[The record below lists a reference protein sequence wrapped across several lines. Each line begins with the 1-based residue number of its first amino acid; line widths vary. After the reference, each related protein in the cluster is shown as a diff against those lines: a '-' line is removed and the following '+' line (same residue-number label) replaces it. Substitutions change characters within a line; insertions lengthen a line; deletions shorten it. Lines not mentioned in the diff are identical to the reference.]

1 MTTLKRMA
9 HVLTLSFILIM
20 FINPVLGFSVSYGR
34 DGAFSSTNYNL
45 DTSTSL
51 KDVGTLGDNIISRTS
66 QVSGSGANEI
76 SYQTSAKGNKVNSA
90 IKSSGVLSATTSTTA
105 SGEVAFLSQDV
116 AGSGDLAAV
125 VQGQSDSTSTGQMN
139 AVLNGRTSASMNAL
153 AGRDLSTSG
162 QSTTISGDA
171 GATSSS
177 SNGAENNMAVRG
189 GFSGSGDLNT
199 ELTSVA
205 AGRAGIY
212 GTGSFNGQQVINND
226 MLDVLSPGELSV
238 SANGI
243 YEDRKGDLGTFGVT
257 ATNVLKPSQNKVS
270 QDNGV
275 YATTGYRWADN
286 VQIQYQL
293 STNLIGS
300 STTSNA
306 KLWAREISEGAN
318 EWDLNTAKDVDLFK
332 GSDTANTPGST
343 NVIMFTTKVPKPGAY
358 YGGTGDGKNN
368 YMALTKAV
376 TGRTI
381 AVTWTWYYNPDPD
394 IDVYGPDRTR
404 YNRVAESDIYFNGN
418 MKWRAATAEST
429 ATYYKFDIRTIATH
443 EVGHTLGL
451 ADLYGLED
459 KSKTM
464 YGYNN
469 GQVDWSLGNAD
480 LLGLQK
486 LYGPVI

>member
-9 HVLTLSFILIM
+9 HLLTLSFILIM

-51 KDVGTLGDNIISRTS
+51 KDVGTLGDRIISRTS
-66 QVSGSGANEI
+66 QVSGSGANVI
-76 SYQTSAKGNKVNSA
+76 SYQTSAKGNNVKSA

-116 AGSGDLAAV
+116 AGSGNLAAV
-125 VQGQSDSTSTGQMN
+125 VQGKSGSTSTGQMN
-139 AVLNGRTSASMNAL
+139 AVLNGITSASMNAY
-153 AGRDLSTSG
+153 AGREISTSG

-177 SNGAENNMAVRG
+177 SSCAENEMAVRS
-189 GFSGSGDLNT
+189 GFSGRGDHKAD
-199 ELTSVA
+199 LTSVA
-205 AGRAGIY
+205 GDYAGIY
-212 GTGSFNGQQVINND
+212 GTNSFNGQQVVNSE
-226 MLDVLSPGELSV
+226 VLKSVANGKLSV
-238 SANGI
+238 SANGL
-243 YEDRKGDLGTFGVT
+243 YEDRKGDLGNFGVT
-257 ATNVLKPSQNKVS
+257 ATNVLKPTQYKAS

-275 YATTGYRWADN
+275 FATTGWRWADN

-300 STTSNA
+300 STSSNA

-318 EWDLNTAKDVDLFK
+318 EWDLNTAKNIFK

-343 NVIMFTTKVPKPGAY
+343 NVLMFTTKVPKPGVY
-358 YGGTGDGKNN
+358 QGGIGDGKNN

-376 TGRTI
+376 TGSTI
-381 AVTWTWYYNPDPD
+381 AVAWTWYYPELY
-394 IDVYGPDRTR
+394 VYGPDGTR
-404 YNRVAESDIYFNGN
+404 YNKAAESDIYFNGN
-418 MKWRAATAEST
+418 KQWRAATAEST

-451 ADLYGLED
+451 ADLYGSED

-480 LLGLQK
+480 LLGLWK
-486 LYGPVI
+486 LYGK

>member
-9 HVLTLSFILIM
+9 HVFTLSFILIM

-34 DGAFSSTNYNL
+34 DGAFSSTNYKL
-45 DTSTSL
+45 DTPTSL
-51 KDVGTLGDNIISRTS
+51 KDVGTLGDGIISRTS

-76 SYQTSAKGNKVNSA
+76 SSQTSANGNKVNSA

-105 SGEVAFLSQDV
+105 SGEVVFLSQDV

-153 AGRDLSTSG
+153 AGRDISTSG

-212 GTGSFNGQQVINND
+212 GTSSFNGQQVINND

-257 ATNVLKPSQNKVS
+257 ATNVLKPTQNKVS

-275 YATTGYRWADN
+275 YATTGWRWADN

-318 EWDLNTAKDVDLFK
+318 EWDLNTAKNIFK
-332 GSDTANTPGST
+332 GDDNANTPGST
-343 NVIMFTTKVPKPGAY
+343 NVIMFTTKVPKLGAY
-358 YGGTGDGKNN
+358 QGGIGDGKKN

-376 TGRTI
+376 TGSTI
-381 AVTWTWYYNPDPD
+381 AVAWTWYYPELY
-394 IDVYGPDRTR
+394 VYGPDGTR
-404 YNRVAESDIYFNGN
+404 YNKAAESDIYFNGN
-418 MKWRAATAEST
+418 KQWRAATAEST
-429 ATYYKFDIRTIATH
+429 APYSKFDIRTIATH

-451 ADLYGLED
+451 ADLYGSED

-480 LLGLQK
+480 LLGLWK
-486 LYGPVI
+486 LYGQ